1 MPESPLP
8 ASSLNPKQL
17 QARGSG
23 LEKATPPPHDPSQV
37 IFGEMSFERNSSKKD
52 PVVSGARLW
61 RRPWA
66 LSGGGDA
73 ASCVWPGES
82 GPEGAGTAA
91 HTGRRGVAVAERLGG
106 TGPGRPCRK
115 NRAQAR
121 STARR
126 RLGPQACGDGR
137 AGCPGVREGPF
148 CSRWWSAPLRV
159 ESLASRVRPAVIP
172 LKGQR
177 GFAGG
182 PVLYSGR
189 RFWMPGK
196 GSGGVGELLRLR

>member
-1 MPESPLP
+1 
-8 ASSLNPKQL
+8 
-17 QARGSG
+17 
-23 LEKATPPPHDPSQV
+23 
-37 IFGEMSFERNSSKKD
+37 MSFERNSSKKD

-91 HTGRRGVAVAERLGG
+91 HTGRAHTGQRTRGAAAWPWPSGLGAQG
-106 TGPGRPCRK
+106 QGRPCRK
-115 NRAQAR
+115 NHAQAR

>member
-1 MPESPLP
+1 
-8 ASSLNPKQL
+8 
-17 QARGSG
+17 
-23 LEKATPPPHDPSQV
+23 
-37 IFGEMSFERNSSKKD
+37 MSFERNSSKKD

-66 LSGGGDA
+66 LSGGGTPRA
-73 ASCVWPGES
+73 ACGQ
-82 GPEGAGTAA
+82 GNL
-91 HTGRRGVAVAERLGG
+91 GRRERGPQRTRGAAAWPWPSGLGAQG
-106 TGPGRPCRK
+106 QGRPCRK

-137 AGCPGVREGPF
+137 AGCPGVREGSF

-177 GFAGG
+177 GFARG